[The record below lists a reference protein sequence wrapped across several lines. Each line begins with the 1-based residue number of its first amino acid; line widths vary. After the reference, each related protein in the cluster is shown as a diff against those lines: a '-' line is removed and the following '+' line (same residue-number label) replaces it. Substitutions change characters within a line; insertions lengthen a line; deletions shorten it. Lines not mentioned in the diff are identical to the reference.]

1 MSITGIMSFYV
12 LTLAHFSGDHCHVIG
27 IYDDKNTALQHMHIV
42 DNKNE
47 REQNVIVE
55 LVSIPKNKLNTL
67 LYSSCLSSSESSES
81 SESTSETESEQ
92 ENEENEDETNED
104 ED

>member
-1 MSITGIMSFYV
+1 MSITDIMSFYV

-81 SESTSETESEQ
+81 TSDVDSEQ

>member
-1 MSITGIMSFYV
+1 MLSTGIMSFYI

-42 DNKNE
+42 DNENE

-67 LYSSCLSSSESSES
+67 LYSSCLSSSESSP
-81 SESTSETESEQ
+81 STSEVDSESEQ